1 MISCKEATELM
12 SQEKD
17 RPLGLAERI
26 GLRVHVLFCRG
37 CTNYRRQM
45 DVLSAACRR
54 LSGRDDK

>member
-17 RPLGLAERI
+17 RPLGWGERLA
-26 GLRVHVLFCRG
+26 LQVHLKICAG

-45 DVLSAACRR
+45 DLLRAACRR